1 MKPLYTLTDKNK
13 ETYFDLLIYDI
24 LDKIDIRCK
33 KWVEGV
39 FINIVVP
46 EEIETDNLKSDLD
59 YLFSEAIWL
68 ISLAENFNYN
78 LDSKQFV
85 ESLYSEYTAE
95 KEGFKNLISNSDYNK
110 KEHRLYTEEE
120 KKLNREKA
128 NKIAMEILNNLD
140 LI

>member
-1 MKPLYTLTDKNK
+1 MKPLYTLTDKDR

-24 LDKIDIRCK
+24 LDKIDTRCK

-85 ESLYSEYTAE
+85 EGLYLEYTAE

-120 KKLNREKA
+120 KKLNRE
-128 NKIAMEILNNLD
+128 MEILNNLD

>member
-13 ETYFDLLIYDI
+13 ETYFDLIIYDI

-68 ISLAENFNYN
+68 ISLAENFNYS

-120 KKLNREKA
+120 KKLNREKV

>member
-46 EEIETDNLKSDLD
+46 EEIETDNL
-59 YLFSEAIWL
+59 FSEAIWL

-78 LDSKQFV
+78 LDSKQFAD
-85 ESLYSEYTAE
+85 SLYSEYTAE
-95 KEGFKNLISNSDYNK
+95 KEGFKNLINNSEYNK

-120 KKLNREKA
+120 KKVNREKA

-140 LI
+140 

>member
-1 MKPLYTLTDKNK
+1 MKPLYELTDKNK

-33 KWVEGV
+33 KWIEGV

-46 EEIETDNLKSDLD
+46 EEIETNNLKSDLD

-68 ISLAENFNYN
+68 ISLAENFNYK

-95 KEGFKNLISNSDYNK
+95 KEGFKNLISNLDYNK

-120 KKLNREKA
+120 KKINREKV
-128 NKIAMEILNNLD
+128 NKVAMEILSKLNLD
-140 LI
+140 

>member
-68 ISLAENFNYN
+68 ISLAENFNYS

-120 KKLNREKA
+120 KKLNREKV

>member
-68 ISLAENFNYN
+68 ISLAENFNYD

-120 KKLNREKA
+120 KKLNREKV